1 MAYSLYIVAV
11 ASAGYFAL
19 NSALT
24 SIALRAAG
32 L

>member
-1 MAYSLYIVAV
+1 MGYLIYTVAL

-24 SIALRAAG
+24 SLAINVAG